1 MSLFLEQT
9 LNGLQAGF
17 TLLMISSGLT
27 LIFGMMGVLHL
38 AHGSVFMVG
47 AFVGADV
54 LARTGSFLLALGAG
68 VTGAAITGVVMETA
82 VVRRLYHRDHLDQ
95 VLATFGLVL
104 MANQGV
110 QMIWGSQP
118 RTISQPSW
126 LGGSLPVLP
135 GVQYPVYRLAIIGAG
150 ILTIVVL
157 WLLIE
162 RTRVGMWIKA
172 GQTHRELLGA
182 FGVNVTLLFT
192 GVFALGAAL
201 AGFAGVV
208 AAPYLTVESG
218 MGDNF
223 LILSFVVIVIGGIG
237 SLRGAVVGSLVI
249 GVVGAWGQTYL
260 PRVVA
265 NFTEPSSAS
274 RMLPA
279 INCRPLAASPT
290 IRGCGCEAKAVA
302 GEERAAR
309 QA

>member
-54 LARTGSFLLALGAG
+54 LARSGSFLLALLAG
-68 VTGAAITGVVMETA
+68 VLGAAITGVLMETV
-82 VVRRLYHRDHLDQ
+82 VVRRLYRRDHLDQ

-118 RTISQPSW
+118 RTIGQPSW
-126 LGGSLPVLP
+126 LGGSVPVLP

-150 ILTIVVL
+150 ILTILVL

-182 FGVNVTLLFT
+182 FGVNVTWLFT

-249 GVVGAWGQTYL
+249 GVVSAWGQTYL
-260 PRVVA
+260 PRLLD
-265 NFTEPSSAS
+265 NITDPSAAASIGASLASAS
-274 RMLPA
+274 IYLLMAVVLLY
-279 INCRPLAASPT
+279 RPEGLFGGA
-290 IRGCGCEAKAVA
+290 RG
-302 GEERAAR
+302 
-309 QA
+309 

>member
-9 LNGLQAGF
+9 LNGLQSGF

-38 AHGSVFMVG
+38 AHGSVFMIG
-47 AFVGADV
+47 AYVGADV
-54 LARTGSFLLALGAG
+54 MARTGSFALALLAGVGGAAVAG
-68 VTGAAITGVVMETA
+68 VLMET
-82 VVRRLYHRDHLDQ
+82 VVIRWLYHRDHLDQ

-110 QMIWGSQP
+110 QMLWGSQP

-126 LGGSLPVLP
+126 LGGSVPVLP
-135 GVQYPVYRLAIIGAG
+135 GVQYPIYRLAIIVAG
-150 ILTIVVL
+150 ILTILLL

-182 FGVNVTLLFT
+182 MGVNITLLYT

-249 GVVGAWGQTYL
+249 GVTSVWGQTYL
-260 PRVVA
+260 PRVVGT
-265 NFTEPSSAS
+265 FTDASAAASIGASLASAS
-274 RMLPA
+274 IYLLMAVVLLY
-279 INCRPLAASPT
+279 RPEGLFGGH
-290 IRGCGCEAKAVA
+290 RG
-302 GEERAAR
+302 
-309 QA
+309 

>member
-150 ILTIVVL
+150 ILTILVL

-265 NFTEPSSAS
+265 NFTEPSSAA
-274 RMLPA
+274 A
-279 INCRPLAASPT
+279 IGSSLASASIYLLMAAVLLYRPEGLFGGA
-290 IRGCGCEAKAVA
+290 RG
-302 GEERAAR
+302 
-309 QA
+309 

>member
-1 MSLFLEQT
+1 MELFFEQT

-27 LIFGMMGVLHL
+27 LIFGMMGVLNL
-38 AHGSVFMVG
+38 AHGSLFMMG

-54 LARTGSFLLALGAG
+54 LARTGSFELALLAGVIGATVAG
-68 VTGAAITGVVMETA
+68 ILMET
-82 VVRRLYHRDHLDQ
+82 VVIRWLYQRDHLDQ

-110 QMIWGSQP
+110 QMLWGSQP
-118 RTISQPSW
+118 RTISRPGW
-126 LGGSLPVLP
+126 LEGSVSVLP
-135 GVQYPVYRLAIIGAG
+135 GLQYPIYRIAIIVGG
-150 ILTIVVL
+150 ILTMVIL

-162 RTRVGMWIKA
+162 RTRVGLWIKA

-182 FGVNVTLLFT
+182 LGVNVTILFT
-192 GVFALGAAL
+192 GVFAIGAAL

-237 SLRGAVVGSLVI
+237 SLKGAVVGSLVI
-249 GVVGAWGQTYL
+249 GLVGAWGQTYL
-260 PRVVA
+260 PRLLDS
-265 NFTEPSSAS
+265 FTDPSAAAAIGSSLASAS
-274 RMLPA
+274 IYLVMAAVL
-279 INCRPLAASPT
+279 IFRPEGLFGVA
-290 IRGCGCEAKAVA
+290 RG
-302 GEERAAR
+302 
-309 QA
+309 

>member
-1 MSLFLEQT
+1 MALFFEQT

-27 LIFGMMGVLHL
+27 LIFGMMGVLNL
-38 AHGSVFMVG
+38 AHGSLFMVG
-47 AFVGADV
+47 AYVGADV
-54 LARTGSFLLALGAG
+54 LVRTGSFELALLAGVIGATIAG
-68 VTGAAITGVVMETA
+68 IFMEVV
-82 VVRRLYHRDHLDQ
+82 VIRWLYPRDHLDQ

-110 QMIWGSQP
+110 QMLWGTQP
-118 RTISQPSW
+118 RTISQPGW
-126 LGGSLPVLP
+126 LQGAVPVLP
-135 GVQYPVYRLAIIGAG
+135 GLQYPMYRIAIMVGG
-150 ILTIVVL
+150 ILTMVIL

-182 FGVNVTLLFT
+182 LGVNVTILFT
-192 GVFALGAAL
+192 GVFAIGAAL

-237 SLRGAVVGSLVI
+237 SLKGAVAGSLVI
-249 GVVGAWGQTYL
+249 GLVGAWGQTYL
-260 PRVVA
+260 PRLLS
-265 NFTEPSSAS
+265 NLTDPSAAAAIGSSLASAS
-274 RMLPA
+274 IYLVMAAVL
-279 INCRPLAASPT
+279 IFRPEGLFGGA
-290 IRGCGCEAKAVA
+290 RG
-302 GEERAAR
+302 
-309 QA
+309 

>member
-1 MSLFLEQT
+1 MLFLEQT

-17 TLLMISSGLT
+17 TLLMIASGLT

-38 AHGSVFMVG
+38 AHGSIFMVG

-54 LARTGSFLLALGAG
+54 LARTGSFEVALLAGVAGAIIAG
-68 VTGAAITGVVMETA
+68 VLMET
-82 VVRRLYHRDHLDQ
+82 VVIRWLYHRDHLDQ

-110 QMIWGSQP
+110 QMIWGTAP
-118 RTISQPSW
+118 RTISRPRW
-126 LGGSLPVLP
+126 LEGSVTLLP
-135 GVQYPVYRLAIIGAG
+135 GLQYPIYRLAIIGAG

-182 FGVNVTLLFT
+182 LGVNVTVLFT
-192 GVFALGAAL
+192 AVFALGAAL

-208 AAPYLTVESG
+208 AAPYMTVQSG

-237 SLRGAVVGSLVI
+237 SLRGALVASLLVGLTA
-249 GVVGAWGQTYL
+249 AWGQTYL
-260 PRVVA
+260 PRLVVT
-265 NFTEPSSAS
+265 FTDPSQAAAIGASLASAS
-274 RMLPA
+274 IYLLMAAVLLY
-279 INCRPLAASPT
+279 RPEGLFGGA
-290 IRGCGCEAKAVA
+290 RG
-302 GEERAAR
+302 
-309 QA
+309 

>member
-47 AFVGADV
+47 AYVGADV
-54 LARTGSFLLALGAG
+54 LARSGSFLVALLAA
-68 VTGAAITGVVMETA
+68 VVGAAITGVLMEAA
-82 VVRRLYHRDHLDQ
+82 VIRRLYQRDHLDQ

-118 RTISQPSW
+118 RTIGQPSW
-126 LGGSLPVLP
+126 LGGSVTVLP
-135 GVQYPVYRLAIIGAG
+135 GVQYPTYRLAIIAAG
-150 ILTIVVL
+150 ILTILVL
-157 WLLIE
+157 WLVIE
-162 RTRVGMWIKA
+162 RTRAGMWIKA

-192 GVFALGAAL
+192 GVFALGCAL
-201 AGFAGVV
+201 AGFAGVI

-260 PRVVA
+260 PRVVEP
-265 NFTEPSSAS
+265 FTETSSSAAS
-274 RMLPA
+274 IGSSLASASIYLLMAVVLLY
-279 INCRPLAASPT
+279 RPEGLF
-290 IRGCGCEAKAVA
+290 GGV
-302 GEERAAR
+302 RA
-309 QA
+309 

>member
-150 ILTIVVL
+150 ILTILVL

-162 RTRVGMWIKA
+162 RTRYGAVIRA
-172 GQTHRELLGA
+172 GIEKTEMVSALGIDIER
-182 FGVNVTLLFT
+182 LFT
-192 GVFALGAAL
+192 LAFAFGAAL
-201 AGFAGVV
+201 AGLAGAL
-208 AAPYLTVESG
+208 AAPQILGGPSSFWFTQIIYRWFNTGGNWPQGAAYAIVLLLACLVFVLTV
-218 MGDNF
+218 MRVF
-223 LILSFVVIVIGGIG
+223 KV
-237 SLRGAVVGSLVI
+237 SLGEI
-249 GVVGAWGQTYL
+249 
-260 PRVVA
+260 
-265 NFTEPSSAS
+265 
-274 RMLPA
+274 
-279 INCRPLAASPT
+279 
-290 IRGCGCEAKAVA
+290 AK
-302 GEERAAR
+302 
-309 QA
+309 

>member
-27 LIFGMMGVLHL
+27 LIFGIMGVLHL

-54 LARTGSFLLALGAG
+54 LARTGSFLAALLVG
-68 VTGAAITGVVMETA
+68 VVGAAVFGTVMEIT
-82 VVRRLYHRDHLDQ
+82 VVRRLYERDHLDQ

-104 MANQGV
+104 VANQGV
-110 QMIWGSQP
+110 QMVWGSQP
-118 RTISQPSW
+118 RTIAQPSW
-126 LGGSLPVLP
+126 LSGSLPVLP
-135 GVQYPVYRLAIIGAG
+135 GVQYPVYRLAIIVAG
-150 ILTIVVL
+150 IATLLVL
-157 WLLIE
+157 WLVVE

-182 FGVNVTLLFT
+182 FGVNVTWLFT

-223 LILSFVVIVIGGIG
+223 LILSFVVIVIGGTG
-237 SLRGAVVGSLVI
+237 SLRGALVGSLAI
-249 GVVGAWGQTYL
+249 GLVGAWGQTYL
-260 PRVVA
+260 PRALSPLV
-265 NFTEPSSAS
+265 EPSAAAAIGSSLASAS
-274 RMLPA
+274 IYLLMAVVLLY
-279 INCRPLAASPT
+279 RPEGLF
-290 IRGCGCEAKAVA
+290 G
-302 GEERAAR
+302 AAR
-309 QA
+309 G

>member
-9 LNGLQAGF
+9 LNGLQSGF
-17 TLLMISSGLT
+17 TLLMIASGLT

-38 AHGSVFMVG
+38 AHGSVFMFG

-54 LARTGSFLLALGAG
+54 MARTGSFELALLAGVAGA
-68 VTGAAITGVVMETA
+68 TITGILMET
-82 VVRRLYHRDHLDQ
+82 VVIRWLYHRDHLDQ

-118 RTISQPSW
+118 RSIGRPVW
-126 LGGSLPVLP
+126 LEGAVPVLP
-135 GVQYPVYRLAIIGAG
+135 GLQYPIYRLAIIGAG
-150 ILTIVVL
+150 ILTVLVL
-157 WLLIE
+157 WLMIE

-182 FGVNVTLLFT
+182 MGVNVTLLFT

-237 SLRGAVVGSLVI
+237 SLRGAVVGSLAI
-249 GVVGAWGQTYL
+249 GLAGAWGQTYL
-260 PRVVA
+260 PRLVG
-265 NFTEPSSAS
+265 NFTDASAAASIGSSLASAS
-274 RMLPA
+274 IYMLMA
-279 INCRPLAASPT
+279 AVLLYRPEGLFGGA
-290 IRGCGCEAKAVA
+290 RG
-302 GEERAAR
+302 
-309 QA
+309 

>member
-38 AHGSVFMVG
+38 AHGSIFMIG
-47 AFVGADV
+47 AYVGADV
-54 LARTGSFLLALGAG
+54 LARTGSFVMAVLAG
-68 VTGAAITGVVMETA
+68 VAGAAITGVLMETI
-82 VVRRLYHRDHLDQ
+82 VIRWLYHRDHLDQ

-110 QMIWGSQP
+110 QMIWGTRP
-118 RTISQPSW
+118 RTISRPSW
-126 LGGSLPVLP
+126 LEGSVPVLP
-135 GVQYPVYRLAIIGAG
+135 GLQYPIYRLAIILAG
-150 ILTIVVL
+150 ILTILVL

-182 FGVNVTLLFT
+182 MGVNVTLLFT

-208 AAPYLTVESG
+208 AAPYLTVETG

-237 SLRGAVVGSLVI
+237 SLRGAVVGSLAL
-249 GVVGAWGQTYL
+249 GVASVWGQTYL
-260 PRVVA
+260 PRLVN
-265 NFTEPSSAS
+265 NFTDASAAASIGSSLASAS
-274 RMLPA
+274 IYLLMAAVLLY
-279 INCRPLAASPT
+279 RPEGLFGGA
-290 IRGCGCEAKAVA
+290 RG
-302 GEERAAR
+302 
-309 QA
+309 

>member
-54 LARTGSFLLALGAG
+54 LARSGSFLLALLAG
-68 VTGAAITGVVMETA
+68 VGGAAITGVLMETA
-82 VVRRLYHRDHLDQ
+82 VVRRLYRRDHLDQ

-118 RTISQPSW
+118 RTIGQPSW
-126 LGGSLPVLP
+126 LGGSVTVLP
-135 GVQYPVYRLAIIGAG
+135 GVQYPVYRLAIIAAG
-150 ILTIVVL
+150 ILTILVL
-157 WLLIE
+157 YLLIE

-182 FGVNVTLLFT
+182 FGVNVTWLFT

-218 MGDNF
+218 MGDTF

-260 PRVVA
+260 PRVVGSFA
-265 NFTEPSSAS
+265 EPSAAAAIGSSLASAS
-274 RMLPA
+274 IYLLMAVVLLY
-279 INCRPLAASPT
+279 RPEGLFGNA
-290 IRGCGCEAKAVA
+290 RG
-302 GEERAAR
+302 
-309 QA
+309 